1 MNDVFFIVVSFQFLL
16 SSKKKLEVYAMK
28 TSYHGKCLNDV
39 YLLVELIKKLTSSL
53 GSILF
58 LKFNF
63 FWHEHDKFKIFL
75 ILWKMTFKTNFSLV
89 FCNASCCQVSTYF
102 TLPSTSS
109 TFPLFYY
116 FSSPH
121 LFCEERILVWTSLLK
136 ILRKYHNWF
145 RKGFFEV
152 ITTSQNYN
160 LLLYW
165 KWPKEKQFANLTSFR
180 VA

>member
-1 MNDVFFIVVSFQFLL
+1 
-16 SSKKKLEVYAMK
+16 MK

-53 GSILF
+53 GPISF

-63 FWHEHDKFKIFL
+63 FWHEHDKFKIFW

-89 FCNASCCQVSTYF
+89 YCNASCCQVSTYF

-109 TFPLFYY
+109 TFPLFNY

-121 LFCEERILVWTSLLK
+121 LFCEKRILVWISLLK

-152 ITTSQNYN
+152 AILNQVITTSQNYD